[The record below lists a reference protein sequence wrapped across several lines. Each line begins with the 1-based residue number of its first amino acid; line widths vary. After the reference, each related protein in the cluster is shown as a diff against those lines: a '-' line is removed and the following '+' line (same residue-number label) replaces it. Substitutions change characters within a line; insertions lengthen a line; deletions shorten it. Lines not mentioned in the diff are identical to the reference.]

1 MQPVDPDNTF
11 RRVLLKLSGEALE
24 GEQGYGIDPRTLGG
38 VADEI
43 IAVCAEGIQ
52 VAVVIGGGNMFRGLA
67 GAAAG
72 MDRSRA
78 DSMGM
83 LATVIN
89 CLALEDALLQR
100 GQPARVLTALP
111 AGTATPFSSR
121 EAVARLEAGEVVL
134 LAGGTG
140 NPYFTTDTAAA
151 LRGLEVGAT
160 MLLKATKVDGVYD
173 KDPKVHANAR
183 RFEVVSYTEVLN
195 RQLKV
200 MDLTAITLCR
210 ENSLPLV
217 VFDMTTPGN
226 IRRVIQGQNVG
237 TRVVAHDEQSEE

>member
-1 MQPVDPDNTF
+1 MEGLPVNPEKTF

-24 GEQGYGIDPRTLGG
+24 GDQGYGIDPLTLGG

-43 IAVCAEGIQ
+43 IEVCREGVQLAI
-52 VAVVIGGGNMFRGLA
+52 VVGGGNMFRGLA
-67 GAAAG
+67 GAASG
-72 MDRSRA
+72 MDRSSA

-151 LRGLEVGAT
+151 LRGLEVGASVL
-160 MLLKATKVDGVYD
+160 MKATKVDGVYD
-173 KDPKVHANAR
+173 KDPAVHADAT
-183 RFEVVSYTEVLN
+183 RFEVISYTEVLS

-217 VFDMTTPGN
+217 VFNMTTPGN
-226 IRRVIQGQNVG
+226 IKRVIQGEKVG
-237 TRVVAHDEQSEE
+237 TRVVAHQ

>member
-1 MQPVDPDNTF
+1 MPVNPEKTF

-24 GEQGYGIDPRTLGG
+24 GDQGYGIDPLTLGG

-43 IAVCAEGIQ
+43 IEVCREGVQLAI
-52 VAVVIGGGNMFRGLA
+52 VVGGGNMFRGLA
-67 GAAAG
+67 GAASG
-72 MDRSRA
+72 MDRSSA

-151 LRGLEVGAT
+151 LRGLEVGASVL
-160 MLLKATKVDGVYD
+160 MKATKVDGVYD
-173 KDPKVHANAR
+173 KDPAVHADAT
-183 RFEVVSYTEVLN
+183 RFEVISYTEVLS

-217 VFDMTTPGN
+217 VFNMTTPGN
-226 IRRVIQGQNVG
+226 IKRVIQGEKVG
-237 TRVVAHDEQSEE
+237 TRVVAHQ

>member
-1 MQPVDPDNTF
+1 MSQPVDELDSTF

-24 GEQGYGIDPRTLGG
+24 GDQGYGIDPGTLGG

-43 IAVCAEGIQ
+43 IEVCHVGVQ
-52 VAVVIGGGNMFRGLA
+52 VAVVVGGGNMFRGLA

-72 MDRSRA
+72 MDRNRA

-111 AGTATPFSSR
+111 AGTTRPFSSR

-151 LRGLEVGAT
+151 LRGLEVGASA
-160 MLLKATKVDGVYD
+160 LLKATKVDGVYD
-173 KDPKVHANAR
+173 RDPKVHDDAK
-183 RFEVVSYTEVLN
+183 RFEVISYTEVLD

-226 IRRVIQGQNVG
+226 IKRVIQGEQVG
-237 TRVVAHDEQSEE
+237 TRVVAYHKGK